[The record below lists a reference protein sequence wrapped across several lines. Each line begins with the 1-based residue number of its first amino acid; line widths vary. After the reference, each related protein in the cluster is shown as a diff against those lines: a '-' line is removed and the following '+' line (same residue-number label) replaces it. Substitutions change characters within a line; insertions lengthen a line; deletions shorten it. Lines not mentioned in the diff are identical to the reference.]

1 MEGEA
6 NKGEERKSR
15 REGTPANKDRLFQVI
30 WRVNLFSFVPK
41 KDGSIAW
48 GSGLLLLLAGFLETI
63 ALELNSPEAI
73 VSPGFRWQ
81 RCRSDRD
88 QSQFRSS

>member
-15 REGTPANKDRLFQVI
+15 REGTPANKDRLFHVI

-41 KDGSIAW
+41 KDGSIVW
-48 GSGLLLLLAGFLETI
+48 GSGLLLLLVGFLETI
-63 ALELNSPEAI
+63 ALELI
-73 VSPGFRWQ
+73 VLRQ
-81 RCRSDRD
+81 
-88 QSQFRSS
+88 

>member
-30 WRVNLFSFVPK
+30 WRVFLYPK
-41 KDGSIAW
+41 EKMAR
-48 GSGLLLLLAGFLETI
+48 LLGAVGCYFCWLAF
-63 ALELNSPEAI
+63 
-73 VSPGFRWQ
+73 
-81 RCRSDRD
+81 
-88 QSQFRSS
+88 